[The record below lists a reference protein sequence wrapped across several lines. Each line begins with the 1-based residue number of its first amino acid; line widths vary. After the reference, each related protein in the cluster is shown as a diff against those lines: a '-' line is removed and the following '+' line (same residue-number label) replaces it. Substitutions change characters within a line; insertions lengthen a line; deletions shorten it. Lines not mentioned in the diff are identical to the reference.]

1 MEERGKERETDT
13 NAGNIEV
20 PECTSGIENAL
31 ENEARRR
38 LWIEKPSLSAG
49 VGKTLKWGVVPLFYC
64 LLGDPYDGR
73 GPNPSPKFPQNGRN
87 V

>member
-38 LWIEKPSLSAG
+38 LWIENCPCQLESR
-49 VGKTLKWGVVPLFYC
+49 KT
-64 LLGDPYDGR
+64 
-73 GPNPSPKFPQNGRN
+73 
-87 V
+87 